1 MTDEPPVLLT
11 RDADDPAVVV
21 LTLNRPARYN
31 ALTVE
36 LKSALRASLA
46 LLADAD
52 DVRAAVLTGA
62 GKAFCVGQDLGE
74 HAEALAADP
83 GSSFNTVV
91 EHYNPIV
98 TELTELPFPT
108 VAAINGPC
116 VGAGLGFAMAC
127 DLRVAAAGLKLSTA
141 FTGIGLT
148 ADSGLSASLAH
159 AVGVPR
165 AMELLLLN
173 EPFTSE
179 DALAWGLVRT
189 VVPPEDVL
197 GSAAGAGPTAGDRPD
212 EGLRRGAARG
222 AVRRGERAAR
232 GAGRRG
238 RRTGPAGAHR
248 RPRGRGGRF
257 PRQAQADLPGQ
268 VTPDAR
274 MSTARARRTPH
285 GQDSLMEI
293 AVGEFITRGYDATS
307 MEDLSRAAGITKS
320 SFYHHFA
327 SKEAL
332 LRAAL
337 DRSLAGLFALLEE
350 PGATTG
356 TPLQRLR
363 HIVRG
368 QVAVLQRE
376 LPYVT
381 LLLRVRGN
389 TESERWALAR
399 RREFDARLA
408 ELVRAAVEAG
418 ELRAGVDP
426 ILAARMLSGLVNS
439 VVEWY
444 RPGRP
449 GAADLPDEVA
459 RAAFD
464 GILPAAV

>member
-1 MTDEPPVLLT
+1 MTP
-11 RDADDPAVVV
+11 
-21 LTLNRPARYN
+21 
-31 ALTVE
+31 
-36 LKSALRASLA
+36 
-46 LLADAD
+46 
-52 DVRAAVLTGA
+52 
-62 GKAFCVGQDLGE
+62 Q
-74 HAEALAADP
+74 
-83 GSSFNTVV
+83 
-91 EHYNPIV
+91 
-98 TELTELPFPT
+98 
-108 VAAINGPC
+108 
-116 VGAGLGFAMAC
+116 
-127 DLRVAAAGLKLSTA
+127 
-141 FTGIGLT
+141 
-148 ADSGLSASLAH
+148 
-159 AVGVPR
+159 
-165 AMELLLLN
+165 
-173 EPFTSE
+173 
-179 DALAWGLVRT
+179 
-189 VVPPEDVL
+189 
-197 GSAAGAGPTAGDRPD
+197 
-212 EGLRRGAARG
+212 
-222 AVRRGERAAR
+222 
-232 GAGRRG
+232 
-238 RRTGPAGAHR
+238 
-248 RPRGRGGRF
+248 
-257 PRQAQADLPGQ
+257 
-268 VTPDAR
+268 

-464 GILPAAV
+464 GILPAAPPR

>member
-1 MTDEPPVLLT
+1 
-11 RDADDPAVVV
+11 
-21 LTLNRPARYN
+21 
-31 ALTVE
+31 
-36 LKSALRASLA
+36 
-46 LLADAD
+46 
-52 DVRAAVLTGA
+52 
-62 GKAFCVGQDLGE
+62 
-74 HAEALAADP
+74 
-83 GSSFNTVV
+83 
-91 EHYNPIV
+91 
-98 TELTELPFPT
+98 
-108 VAAINGPC
+108 
-116 VGAGLGFAMAC
+116 
-127 DLRVAAAGLKLSTA
+127 
-141 FTGIGLT
+141 
-148 ADSGLSASLAH
+148 
-159 AVGVPR
+159 
-165 AMELLLLN
+165 
-173 EPFTSE
+173 
-179 DALAWGLVRT
+179 
-189 VVPPEDVL
+189 
-197 GSAAGAGPTAGDRPD
+197 
-212 EGLRRGAARG
+212 
-222 AVRRGERAAR
+222 
-232 GAGRRG
+232 
-238 RRTGPAGAHR
+238 
-248 RPRGRGGRF
+248 
-257 PRQAQADLPGQ
+257 
-268 VTPDAR
+268 VTPQ

-350 PGATTG
+350 PEATTG
-356 TPLQRLR
+356 TPLSRLR

-368 QVAVLQRE
+368 QVAVLQRD

-408 ELVRAAVEAG
+408 ALVRAAVEAG

-449 GAADLPDEVA
+449 GAAELPDEVA

-464 GILPAAV
+464 GILPAAAPPR